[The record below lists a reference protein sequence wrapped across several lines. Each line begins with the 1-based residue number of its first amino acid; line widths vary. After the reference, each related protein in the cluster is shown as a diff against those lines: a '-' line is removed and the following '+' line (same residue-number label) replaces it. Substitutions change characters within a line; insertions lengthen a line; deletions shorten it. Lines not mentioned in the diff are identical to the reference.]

1 LISVGGSAPQFSSG
15 YRRRR
20 CPAQDGRRFGRLI
33 DLTALCGLLA
43 EEDTPE
49 AVVAEVMESL
59 TAT

>member
-1 LISVGGSAPQFSSG
+1 M
-15 YRRRR
+15 R
-20 CPAQDGRRFGRLI
+20 CPAQDRRRFGRLI

-59 TAT
+59 SAT